1 MREIALLMLAMAAS
15 CFGFACLALSMDR
28 HREAVS
34 AEIAWSARRLAVLRT
49 LGGLALAASLVFAL
63 MRDGPSFGSLMWVLI
78 LTAGAI
84 AVTFTLTW
92 RPHWLRHMARV
103 AKAIC

>member
-15 CFGFACLALSMDR
+15 CFGFACLALSMER

-34 AEIAWSARRLAVLRT
+34 AEIAWSARQLAVLRT
-49 LGGLALAASLVFAL
+49 IGGLALVVSLMLAL
-63 MRDGPSFGSLMWVLI
+63 LRDGPSFGSLMWVLI

-84 AVTFTLTW
+84 AVSFTLTW
-92 RPHWLRHMARV
+92 RPHWLRHMAYI
-103 AKAIC
+103 ASAID